1 MKEVIKAI
9 WHDSWKSCLMSR
21 LFIFIMMLA
30 GLAGNASVRAD
41 DAIDRLPD
49 PTRPSLANEA
59 GDGSAIRQGLQL
71 QSTMISTRRRIAVIN
86 GQRLT
91 IGDRIQGASVT
102 EIQPFQVTLQRAGRD
117 IQLRLLP
124 PLAKEKR

>member
-1 MKEVIKAI
+1 MREVRTTF
-9 WHDSWKSCLMSR
+9 WHDSWNTFLMSA
-21 LFIFIMMLA
+21 LFIVIMLLA
-30 GLAGNASVRAD
+30 GLAGNASARAD
-41 DAIDRLPD
+41 DAIDSLPD
-49 PTRPSLANEA
+49 PTRPSLSNEA
-59 GDGSAIRQGLQL
+59 GSGSVSRQGLQL
-71 QSTMISTRRRIAVIN
+71 QSTMISTRSRIAVIN